1 MINQMIIAVFLTFGL
16 ALTATAAQTAAQGG
30 AQKDDSGQQS
40 SMQQKGSEG
49 QASDQKMQKQKSGQG
64 EASDQQMQSQKTN
77 KGGQESGNAKTADTF
92 IEQQKSSQVLA
103 SSLIGITVKNGAG
116 KNAKELGTINDLIM
130 NQQHQLVGVVIG
142 VGGFLGIGQKSVG
155 VSWDAV
161 QNLDPQK
168 GIAVVNATQKQVQNA
183 PSFTTTQE
191 KQQKQKSQQV
201 KQQQQTKQQ
210 QLKQPQQP
218 PAGGGTGTGTGTGGG
233 NNNM

>member
-1 MINQMIIAVFLTFGL
+1 MIKQMIIAAFLTLGL
-16 ALTATAAQTAAQGG
+16 ALTATAAQTAAQGS

-40 SMQQKGSEG
+40 SMQKNSEG
-49 QASDQKMQKQKSGQG
+49 QASDQKMQKQKSGQ
-64 EASDQQMQSQKTN
+64 ASDQQMQSQKSN
-77 KGGQESGNAKTADTF
+77 ESGQESTNAKTADTF

-103 SSLIGITVKNGAG
+103 SSLIGITVKNGPG
-116 KNAKELGTINDLIM
+116 KNAKDLGTINDLIM

-161 QNLDPQK
+161 KNLDPQK
-168 GIAVVNATQKQVQNA
+168 GIAVVDATQKQVQNA

-201 KQQQQTKQQ
+201 KQQQQTKQK
-210 QLKQPQQP
+210 QLQP
-218 PAGGGTGTGTGTGGG
+218 PAGGGTGTGGG